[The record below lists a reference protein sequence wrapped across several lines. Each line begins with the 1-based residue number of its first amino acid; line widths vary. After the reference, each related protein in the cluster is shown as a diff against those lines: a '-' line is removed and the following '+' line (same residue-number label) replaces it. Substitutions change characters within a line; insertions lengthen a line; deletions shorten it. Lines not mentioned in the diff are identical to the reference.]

1 MSYTQLAVT
10 QIISLV
16 SSLLP
21 IIFFIS
27 FCTKTHIKGFWVIFL
42 YSIASLLSDFFIS
55 SNWGSLHQ
63 YLLWNLYTIV
73 EYSILSFFFYLII
86 KIRLIRTLIII
97 TSAIYFIVFFMLIKG
112 ITLQFNS
119 VLSSFSQVIILGL
132 CLIYLFSSMKH
143 SVETINLINPM
154 FLIVVALL
162 LYVAFTLFL
171 FVIANNLSAKEMAEY
186 WGNITIYNNILT
198 NLLFSTAFL
207 LYRFQY
213 KSSTPENQT
222 VDFTSPNDR

>member
-1 MSYTQLAVT
+1 M
-10 QIISLV
+10 
-16 SSLLP
+16 
-21 IIFFIS
+21 
-27 FCTKTHIKGFWVIFL
+27 
-42 YSIASLLSDFFIS
+42 
-55 SNWGSLHQ
+55 
-63 YLLWNLYTIV
+63 
-73 EYSILSFFFYLII
+73 
-86 KIRLIRTLIII
+86 R
-97 TSAIYFIVFFMLIKG
+97 YFIVFFILIKG

-119 VLSSFSQVIILGL
+119 VLSSFSQVIILVL

-207 LYRFQY
+207 LYRFQN